1 MARITYISGPIVKA
15 TLENESPKLLEV
27 AYVGKDKL
35 IGEIVSVERDTIT
48 VQVYEATEGL
58 KLGEPVILSG
68 EMLKAI
74 LGPGLLGSIYD
85 GIERPLMKLGERI
98 EKGASVYPLSKDKK
112 WHFVP
117 LLKKGDEVEEGDIF
131 GYVKESSIKH
141 FLTIPNGIEGVIEE
155 IKEEGDYTINE
166 ELLCFHN
173 GRKLTMIQEWPV
185 RFGRKYR
192 KRLKPDTPLITG
204 QRIID
209 FLFPI
214 AKGGTASIPG
224 GFGTGKTIL
233 QQTLAKWCDADIIVY
248 IGCGERGNEMT
259 EVLEKFPEL
268 EDPKTG
274 KKLIERTILIA
285 NTSNMPVS
293 AREASIYLGITI
305 AEYFRDMGYH
315 VALMADSTSR
325 WAEAMR
331 ELSTRMGE
339 LPIEEGFPAYLS
351 SRIAGVYERAGFVET
366 MSGKVGS
373 LSIIGAVS
381 PPGGD
386 FSEPVTRHTRR
397 FTSVFW
403 ALDKELAN
411 ARFYPAI
418 NYTQSY
424 SAYGETV
431 RVWWEDIYKEWY
443 ELRSW
448 MMKLLQE
455 DDKLQ
460 RIVKLLGSEALPE
473 EQKLTVEIA
482 NLVKEVFLQQNAF
495 DPIDAYCPPEKQ
507 IALAKVLKSLYDW
520 WQACLKEAAIP
531 IKTLKGQKIVEEI
544 VKLRFLKS
552 VPENIEEK
560 IESTY
565 KNLIKIYGERE
576 K

>member
-1 MARITYISGPIVKA
+1 MAKITYISGPIVKA
-15 TLENESPKLLEV
+15 KLEGESPKLLEV
-27 AYVGKDKL
+27 AFVGSEEL
-35 IGEIVSVERDTIT
+35 IGEVVATQENIITI
-48 VQVYEATEGL
+48 QVYETTDGL
-58 KLGEPVILSG
+58 KLGEPVKLTG
-68 EMLKAI
+68 EMLKAV
-74 LGPGLLGSIYD
+74 LAPGLLGSIYD
-85 GIERPLMKLGERI
+85 GIERPLEKLGERI
-98 EKGASVYPLSKDKK
+98 ERGKAVFPVSKEKK
-112 WHFVP
+112 WHFKP
-117 LLKKGDEVEEGDIF
+117 LKKAGEEINEGEIF
-131 GYVKESSIKH
+131 GYVIEGNIKH
-141 FLTIPNGIEGVIEE
+141 FLTVPPKIKGTVDT
-155 IKEEGDYTINE
+155 IKEEGEYTIEE
-166 ELLCFHN
+166 ELLTLDS
-173 GRKLTMIQEWPV
+173 GKALTMVQEWPV
-185 RFGRKYR
+185 RFPRKFR
-192 KRLKPDTPLITG
+192 KRLNPDIPLITG

-259 EVLEKFPEL
+259 EVLEEFPQL
-268 EDPKTG
+268 EDPRTG

-366 MSGKVGS
+366 LSGNVGS

-431 RVWWEDIYKEWY
+431 RKWWEEVYKDWY
-443 ELRSW
+443 QLRSW

-455 DDKLQ
+455 DDRLQ

-473 EQKLTVEIA
+473 EQKLTVEISYFI
-482 NLVKEVFLQQNAF
+482 KEVFLQQNAF
-495 DPIDAYCPPEKQ
+495 DPIDAYCPPERQ
-507 IALAKVLKSLYDW
+507 IKIAEILKTLHMW
-520 WQACLKEAAIP
+520 WETCLKEKGIP
-531 IKTLKGQKIVEEI
+531 VKILKNQKIVEEI
-544 VKLRFLKS
+544 MRLRFIEKI
-552 VPENIEEK
+552 PEDIIDRIEE
-560 IESTY
+560 TY
-565 KNLIKIYGERE
+565 KNLLKSYSE
-576 K
+576 

>member
-1 MARITYISGPIVKA
+1 MARIIHVSGPIVRA
-15 TLENESPKLLEV
+15 RLEGESPRLLEV
-27 AYVGKDKL
+27 AYVGSDRL
-35 IGEIVSVERDTIT
+35 IGEIVSIEKDTIT

-58 KLGEPVILSG
+58 KLNEPVTLSG
-68 EMLKAI
+68 EMLKAT

-85 GIERPLMKLGERI
+85 GIERPLIKLGERI
-98 EKGASVYPLSKDKK
+98 ERGASAYPLSREKK

-117 LLKKGDEVEEGDIF
+117 LLKKGNRLREGDIF
-131 GYVKESSIKH
+131 GFVKEASIKH
-141 FLTIPNGIEGVIEE
+141 FLTVPDGVEGTIET
-155 IKEEGDYTINE
+155 IKEEGEYGIDETIAI
-166 ELLCFHN
+166 LDN
-173 GRKLTMIQEWPV
+173 GKSLTMVQEWPV

-259 EVLEKFPEL
+259 EVLEEFPEL
-268 EDPKTG
+268 EDPRTG
-274 KKLIERTILIA
+274 RKLIERTILIA

-366 MSGKVGS
+366 MSGKIGS

-431 RVWWEDIYKEWY
+431 RVWWEEIYKEWY

-507 IALAKVLKSLYDW
+507 IALARALKSLYDW
-520 WQACLKEAAIP
+520 WQSCLKESSIP
-531 IKTLKGQKIVEEI
+531 VKILKEQKIVEKI
-544 VKLRFLKS
+544 TKLRFTKT
-552 VPENIEEK
+552 VPENIEKE
-560 IESTY
+560 IETTY
-565 KNLIKIYGERE
+565 KNLIKTYGERE

>member
-1 MARITYISGPIVKA
+1 MAKITYISGPIVKA
-15 TLENESPKLLEV
+15 ELEGESPKLLEV
-27 AYVGKDKL
+27 AFVGEDKL
-35 IGEIVSVERDTIT
+35 IGEVVAIQENTIT
-48 VQVYEATEGL
+48 IQVYETTDGL
-58 KLGEPVILSG
+58 KLKEPVKLSG
-68 EMLKAI
+68 EMLKAV
-74 LGPGLLGSIYD
+74 LAPGLLGSIYD
-85 GIERPLMKLGERI
+85 GIERPLEKLGERI
-98 EKGASVYPLSKDKK
+98 ERGKSVFPVSKDKR

-117 LLKKGDEVEEGDIF
+117 LKRKGEKINEGEIF
-131 GYVKESSIKH
+131 GYVTEGNIKH
-141 FLTIPNGIEGVIEE
+141 FLTAPLGIKGTIDAIEE
-155 IKEEGDYTINE
+155 GGEYTVEE
-166 ELLCFHN
+166 ELLTLDS
-173 GRKLTMIQEWPV
+173 GQTLTMVQEWPV
-185 RFGRKYR
+185 RFPRKFR
-192 KRLKPDTPLITG
+192 KRLNPDIPLITG

-259 EVLEKFPEL
+259 EVLEEFPEL
-268 EDPKTG
+268 EDPRTG

-366 MSGKVGS
+366 LSGSVGS
-373 LSIIGAVS
+373 LTIIGAVS

-424 SAYGETV
+424 SAYGGTV
-431 RVWWEDIYKEWY
+431 RKWWEEIYRNWY

-473 EQKLTVEIA
+473 EQKLIVEISHFI
-482 NLVKEVFLQQNAF
+482 KEVFLQQNAF
-495 DPIDAYCPPEKQ
+495 DPIDAYCPPERQ
-507 IALAKVLKSLYDW
+507 IKIAEILKTLYQW
-520 WQACLKEAAIP
+520 WEACLKEKGIP
-531 IKTLKGQKIVEEI
+531 IKILKEQKVVEEI
-544 VKLRFLKS
+544 LRLRFVEKI
-552 VPENIEEK
+552 PENIIEK
-560 IESTY
+560 IEETY
-565 KNLIKIYGERE
+565 KNLLKSYSEWE

>member
-1 MARITYISGPIVKA
+1 MAKITYISGPIVKA
-15 TLENESPKLLEV
+15 ELEGESPKLLEV
-27 AYVGKDKL
+27 AYVGEDRL
-35 IGEIVSVERDTIT
+35 IGEIVSVKRSTIT

-58 KLGEPVILSG
+58 KLGEPVALSG
-68 EMLKAI
+68 EMLKAT

-85 GIERPLMKLGERI
+85 GIGRPLVKLGERI
-98 EKGASVYPLSKDKK
+98 GRGASVYPLSKEKR

-131 GYVKESSIKH
+131 GYVEEGSIKH
-141 FLTIPNGIEGVIEE
+141 FLTVPCNTEGNIEKIREEGEYTIDEE
-155 IKEEGDYTINE
+155 ILFLSDGT
-166 ELLCFHN
+166 
-173 GRKLTMIQEWPV
+173 KLTMVQEWPV

-192 KRLKPDTPLITG
+192 KRLRPDTPLITG

-259 EVLEKFPEL
+259 EVLEEFPEL

-366 MSGKVGS
+366 VSGKVGS

-431 RVWWEDIYKEWY
+431 RVWWEEIYKEWY

-495 DPIDAYCPPEKQ
+495 DPVDAYCPPEKQ
-507 IALAKVLKSLYDW
+507 ISLAKALKSLYDW

-531 IKTLKGQKIVEEI
+531 VKTLREQKIVEEI
-544 VKLRFLKS
+544 VKLRFLEAI
-552 VPENIEEK
+552 PEDVEEK

-565 KNLIKIYGERE
+565 KNLIKIYSERE
-576 K
+576 R